1 MGGSSNLLTRL
12 SNPNLRIFPVSNSTN
27 FFQTRRAFFP
37 TRLHLMVV
45 RLFIGFAV
53 ASFIW
58 IGPAVAAPQWGSTVV
73 GIHLESDAHL
83 SVENFNQ
90 LIVQKI
96 GEPLD
101 RSKISASLKNLYA
114 TGRFLELRAD
124 TQPKGAGVEVVF
136 VGKAQYFVG
145 VVTVEGAPRS
155 FNPESLA
162 SGARLRLGQPLTD
175 DDLTK
180 ARQHLAATL
189 AEEGYYETKITQTIH
204 KDLDTQEAAIQ
215 FSIVAG
221 QPAVLSAVEVQGH
234 SIVPPQ
240 RLVAIARWH
249 PGKRLTSSRLERGLL
264 RIHQYYQ
271 KQKRLQAY
279 TNVQQRL
286 YDHAQHSEK
295 LILQVEAGPLVK
307 LSIIGAKVSSDNAK
321 RLLPMFSEGVTDD
334 FAVQQGQRN
343 LEDYFERLGFF
354 SAKVTGERQVIPVTQ
369 EVDITY
375 HIIPGPAGQFDGYE
389 FKGNHALTD
398 DTLTPLLTIQT
409 KDFPF
414 IWHGT
419 LSHALLAHDVTAL
432 TAFYQSQGF
441 PDAKVTPQV
450 DNNFGNQPNHVFVTF
465 EIEEGPRTYVG
476 QLKLHGIELQMEKNI
491 TSTLSSKPGQPYS
504 PTRAQ
509 ANQELILGYLRDH
522 GYSQATASWKALP
535 ASPTHDVDLDYDIH
549 PGPQE
554 TIRRVVLMG
563 NEHTRAGIIQ
573 RNILLKAGDPLD
585 QSDIYDSQRN
595 LYDLGIFNQVQI
607 GPQDPQ
613 SPETQKTLLVKMEE
627 ARRWTVGYG
636 GGIEFQRLGGNQPQ
650 GQFKVSPRLSLD
662 LSRLNV
668 GGRAQTFTLRGQL
681 SNLETSAGTSYLIPH
696 LPARPDLSLRLSGL
710 FDRSRDVQTFS
721 AERSEASV
729 GVEKH
734 FGAST
739 LLLLR
744 YTYRNVLVDVS
755 TLHISP
761 NQIPLFSRPARIG
774 LLGASYINDS
784 RDNPADATK
793 GSYTLADAGISV
805 DKLGSQ
811 ANFLRFSGQNSTYY
825 PIGPHL
831 TFARN
836 TRIGIESP
844 FGALRQIVIPATATQ
859 PRQVLF
865 THDIPLPER
874 FFMGGSES
882 DRGFSINQAGPRD
895 PLTGFPVGGNA
906 LFLNSLELRV
916 RMEDNRLGFVLF
928 HDFGN
933 VYSSVRKMRLLKFT
947 QNSPTDL
954 DYTTHAIGF
963 GVRYMTPLGPL
974 RFDVGYNLNPPRFQ
988 LQVPGG
994 LGVNQLSNIQFFL
1007 GVGQTF

>member
-1 MGGSSNLLTRL
+1 MGASSSLTGRFSNL
-12 SNPNLRIFPVSNSTN
+12 NLRMSPVFHFTD

-37 TRLHLMVV
+37 ARRHLMVV
-45 RLFIGFAV
+45 RFFVGFAV
-53 ASFIW
+53 ATLLGVS
-58 IGPAVAAPQWGSTVV
+58 PAAATPQWGGKVV
-73 GIHLESDAHL
+73 GIRLESDAHM
-83 SVENFNQ
+83 SIERFDQ

-101 RSKISASLKNLYA
+101 RSRISVSLKNLYA

-124 TQPKGAGVEVVF
+124 TQAKGTGVEVVF

-145 VVTVEGAPRS
+145 VVSVEGAPRPL
-155 FNPESLA
+155 NLESLA
-162 SGARLRLGQPLTD
+162 TGARLRLGQPLTD
-175 DDLTK
+175 EDLTK

-189 AEEGYYETKITQTIH
+189 AEEGYYEARITQTVR
-204 KDLDTQEAAIQ
+204 KDPDTQEAAIQ

-221 QPAVLSAVEVQGH
+221 RPAVLSGVEIQGH
-234 SIVPPQ
+234 SIVSPQ
-240 RLVAIARWH
+240 RLIDIARWR
-249 PGKRLTSSRLERGLL
+249 PGKQMTSSRLERGLI
-264 RIHQYYQ
+264 RIHQFYL

-286 YDHAQHSEK
+286 YDHARHSEK
-295 LILQVEAGPLVK
+295 LVLQVEAGPLVK
-307 LSIIGAKVSSDNAK
+307 LRIVGAKVSSDNLR
-321 RLLPMFSEGVTDD
+321 RLLPMFAEGVTDD
-334 FAVQQGQRN
+334 FAVQQGRRN
-343 LEDYFERLGFF
+343 LEDYFERLGYF
-354 SAKVTGERQVIPVTQ
+354 SAKAPAERHVNPVTQ
-369 EVDITY
+369 EIDITY
-375 HIIPGPAGQFDGYE
+375 NVTLGPAGQFDGFE
-389 FKGNHALTD
+389 FKGNKELTD
-398 DTLTPLLTIQT
+398 DELTPLLTIRT
-409 KDFPF
+409 KDYPF
-414 IWHGT
+414 IWRGT
-419 LSHALLAHDVTAL
+419 FSHALLAHDVTTL
-432 TAFYQSQGF
+432 TAYYLAQGF
-441 PDAKVTPQV
+441 PDAKVTPHLD
-450 DNNFGNQPNHVFVTF
+450 DNFDNQPNHLFITF
-465 EIEEGPRTYVG
+465 EIKEGARTYVG
-476 QLKLHGIELQMEKNI
+476 QLKLHGVDFEMEKNI
-491 TSTLSSKPGQPYS
+491 TPTLGTKPGQPFS

-509 ANQELILGYLRDH
+509 ANQESILGYLRDR

-535 ASPTHDVDLDYDIH
+535 ASPTHDVDLKYDIH

-554 TIRRVVLMG
+554 KIQRVLLMG
-563 NEHTRAGIIQ
+563 NEHTRAGIVQ
-573 RNILLKAGDPLD
+573 RNVLLKVGAPLD

-595 LYDLGIFNQVQI
+595 LYDLGVFNQVQI

-650 GQFKVSPRLSLD
+650 GQFKASPRLSLD

-668 GGRAQTFTLRGQL
+668 GGRAQTFTLRGQF

-696 LPARPDLSLRLSGL
+696 LPARPDLGLRLTGL

-734 FGAST
+734 YGPSA

-774 LLGASYINDS
+774 MLGASYINDR

-825 PIGPHL
+825 QIGPHL

-844 FGALRQIVIPATATQ
+844 FGALRQIIIPATATQ
-859 PRQVLF
+859 PRQVIF

-916 RMEDNRLGFVLF
+916 RLEENRLGFVLF

-933 VYSSVRKMRLLKFT
+933 VYSSVRKMRLLKVR

-974 RFDVGYNLNPPRFQ
+974 RFDVGYNLNPPRY
-988 LQVPGG
+988 QVQIPGG
-994 LGVNQLSNIQFFL
+994 LGVSQLSNIQFFL

>member
-1 MGGSSNLLTRL
+1 M
-12 SNPNLRIFPVSNSTN
+12 I
-27 FFQTRRAFFP
+27 
-37 TRLHLMVV
+37 V
-45 RLFIGFAV
+45 RLFIGFTV
-53 ASFIW
+53 ATLTW
-58 IGPAVAAPQWGSTVV
+58 ISPALAAPQWGSEVV
-73 GIHLESDAHL
+73 SIRLESDAHM
-83 SVENFNQ
+83 SIESFAQ
-90 LIVQKI
+90 QIVQKI

-114 TGRFLELRAD
+114 TGHFLELRAD
-124 TQPKGAGVEVVF
+124 TKSKGAGVEVVF
-136 VGKAQYFVG
+136 VGRAQFFVG
-145 VVTVEGAPRS
+145 VVSVEGAPRS

-175 DDLTK
+175 EDLTK
-180 ARQHLAATL
+180 AQQHLAATL
-189 AEEGYYETKITQTIH
+189 AEEGYYEARITHTVR
-204 KDLDTQEAAIQ
+204 KDPDNQEAEIQ

-221 QPAVLSAVEVQGH
+221 QPAVLSVVEIQGH
-234 SIVPPQ
+234 SIVPPE
-240 RLVAIARWH
+240 RLVAIARWR
-249 PGKRLTSSRLERGLL
+249 PGRRMTSTRLERGLL
-264 RIHQYYQ
+264 RIHQFYL
-271 KQKRLQAY
+271 KQGRLQAY
-279 TNVQQRL
+279 TNVQQRS
-286 YDHAQHSEK
+286 YDHIHHSEK
-295 LILQVEAGPLVK
+295 LVLQVEAGPLVK
-307 LSIIGAKVSSDNAK
+307 LRVLGARVSSANTR
-321 RLLPMFSEGVTDD
+321 RLLPMFAEGVTDD

-343 LEDYFERLGFF
+343 LEDYFERLGYF
-354 SAKVTGERQVIPVTQ
+354 SAKAMGDRKVNPDTQ

-375 HIIPGPAGQFDGYE
+375 HVTLGPAGQFDGYE
-389 FKGNHALTD
+389 FKGNQEVAD
-398 DTLTPLLTIQT
+398 DDLIPLLTVQT

-414 IWHGT
+414 IWRGT
-419 LSHALLAHDVTAL
+419 LSHALLAHDVTVL
-432 TAFYQSQGF
+432 TAYYQSQGF
-441 PDAKVTPQV
+441 PDAKVNPHL
-450 DNNFGNQPNHVFVTF
+450 DDNFGNQPNHLFVTF
-465 EIEEGPRTYVG
+465 EIEEGPRMHVG
-476 QLKLHGIELQMEKNI
+476 RLQLHGVDLEMEKNI
-491 TSTLSSKPGQPYS
+491 ASTLSTKPGQPFS
-504 PTRAQ
+504 PARAQ
-509 ANQELILGYLRDH
+509 ANQESILGYLRDH

-549 PGPQE
+549 LGPQE
-554 TIRRVVLMG
+554 RIQRVVVMG

-573 RNILLKAGDPLD
+573 HNILLKAGDPLN

-613 SPETQKTLLVKMEE
+613 SPETQKTLLVKVEE

-668 GGRAQTFTLRGQL
+668 GGRAQTFTLRGRL

-696 LPARPDLSLRLSGL
+696 LPARPDLGLRLSGL

-729 GVEKH
+729 GLEKH
-734 FGAST
+734 YGPST

-774 LLGASYINDS
+774 MLGSSYINDR

-793 GSYTLADAGISV
+793 GLYTLADVGISV
-805 DKLGSQ
+805 NKLGSQ

-825 PIGPHL
+825 GIGPHL

-844 FGALRQIVIPATATQ
+844 FGALRQIIIPATATQ
-859 PRQVLF
+859 ARQVIF

-906 LFLNSLELRV
+906 LFLNSLELRI
-916 RMEDNRLGFVLF
+916 RLEDNRLGFVLF

-933 VYSSVRKMRLLKFT
+933 VYSSVRRMRLLKVR

-954 DYTTHAIGF
+954 DYTSHAIGM

-988 LQVPGG
+988 LQTPRG
-994 LGVNQLSNIQFFL
+994 LGVSQLSNIQFFL

>member
-1 MGGSSNLLTRL
+1 MGLAIATLFCFSPAAAT
-12 SNPNLRIFPVSNSTN
+12 
-27 FFQTRRAFFP
+27 P
-37 TRLHLMVV
+37 T
-45 RLFIGFAV
+45 
-53 ASFIW
+53 
-58 IGPAVAAPQWGSTVV
+58 PQWGSEVV
-73 GIHLESDAHL
+73 SIRLESDAHI
-83 SVENFNQ
+83 SVEIFDQ
-90 LIVQKI
+90 QIVQKV

-124 TQPKGAGVEVVF
+124 SNPKGTGVEVVF
-136 VGKAQYFVG
+136 VGLAQFFVG
-145 VVTVEGAPRS
+145 MVTVEGAPRS
-155 FNPESLA
+155 FNPQSLA
-162 SGARLRLGQPLTD
+162 SAARLRLGQPLTD
-175 DDLTK
+175 EDLTK

-189 AEEGYYETKITQTIH
+189 AEDGYYETTITHTIS
-204 KDLDTQEAAIQ
+204 KDPDTQEAAIQ

-221 QPAVLSAVEVQGH
+221 QPAVLSKVEIQGH
-234 SIVPPQ
+234 SIVPPE

-249 PGKRLTSSRLERGLL
+249 AGRRMTSTRLERGLL
-264 RIHQYYQ
+264 RIHQYYL

-286 YDHAQHSEK
+286 YDHANHSEK
-295 LILQVEAGPLVK
+295 IVLQVEAGPLVK
-307 LSIIGAKVSSDNAK
+307 LRVVGARVSSANMR
-321 RLLPMFSEGVTDD
+321 RLLPMYDEGVTDD

-343 LEDYFERLGFF
+343 LEDYFERLGYF
-354 SAKVTGERQVIPVTQ
+354 SVKAPGDRKVNPATE

-375 HIIPGPAGQFDGYE
+375 HVTLGPAGQFDG
-389 FKGNHALTD
+389 HAFQGDYLLTD
-398 DTLTPLLTIQT
+398 DDLNPLLTIQT
-409 KDFPF
+409 EDFPF
-414 IWHGT
+414 VRRGIF
-419 LSHALLAHDVTAL
+419 SHALLAHDVTSL
-432 TAFYQSQGF
+432 TAYYQSEGF
-441 PDAKVTPQV
+441 PDAKVNPHLD
-450 DNNFGNQPNHVFVTF
+450 DNFNNQPNHLFVTF
-465 EIEEGPRTYVG
+465 EIEEGSRMHLG
-476 QLKLHGIELQMEKNI
+476 QMKLHGVDLEMEKNI
-491 TSTLSSKPGQPYS
+491 ASTLSMKPGQPFS
-504 PTRAQ
+504 PARAQ
-509 ANQELILGYLRDH
+509 ANQESILEFLRDH
-522 GYSQATASWKALP
+522 GYGQATASWKAQP
-535 ASPTHDVDLDYDIH
+535 PSATHNVDLDYDIQL
-549 PGPQE
+549 GPQE
-554 TIRRVVLMG
+554 RIQRVLLMG
-563 NEHTRAGIIQ
+563 NQHTRAGIIQ
-573 RNILLKAGDPLD
+573 RNILLKAGEPVN
-585 QSDIYDSQRN
+585 QSYIYDSQRN

-668 GGRAQTFTLRGQL
+668 GGRAQTFTLRGRL

-696 LPARPDLSLRLSGL
+696 LPARPDLGLRLSGL

-721 AERSEASV
+721 AERSEASISL
-729 GVEKH
+729 EKH
-734 FGAST
+734 YGPST

-744 YTYRNVLVDVS
+744 YTYRNVLVDAS

-761 NQIPLFSRPARIG
+761 NQVPLFSRPARIG
-774 LLGASYINDS
+774 MLGGSYINDR

-793 GSYTLADAGISV
+793 GSYTLADAGVST

-825 PIGPHL
+825 PLGSHL

-844 FGALRQIVIPATATQ
+844 FGGLQQIIIPATATQ
-859 PRQVLF
+859 PRQVIF

-882 DRGFSINQAGPRD
+882 HRGFSINQAGPRD
-895 PLTGFPVGGNA
+895 SLTGFPVGGNA

-916 RMEDNRLGFVLF
+916 RLENNRLGFVLF

-933 VYSSVRKMRLLKFT
+933 VYSTVRKMRLLKFT

-954 DYTTHAIGF
+954 DYTSHAIGM
-963 GVRYMTPLGPL
+963 GVRYMTPVGPL
-974 RFDVGYNLNPPRFQ
+974 RFDVGYNLNPPRY
-988 LQVPGG
+988 QVQIPGG
-994 LGVNQLSNIQFFL
+994 LGVSQLSNIQFFL